1 MMNVPLW
8 AWLATTFGLVAL
20 LALDLVIV
28 DRKPHKVTAWEA
40 GRWVILYVACA
51 VVFGLLVWLLAGGR
65 FAGEFFSGY
74 LTEYSLSVDNLF
86 VFLVI
91 MSAFKVPQI
100 HQHRVLLIGI
110 VIALVLRSVLIMAGS
125 LVISKFFAIFY
136 VFGAF
141 LIFTAYRMVRGYDKP
156 ESDSYSE
163 NALLRRL
170 RKQDA
175 ASGVGPAQ
183 LSALSV
189 LVFAGPKTLGELA
202 AAEQVKP
209 PTMSRVVAGL
219 TRSHLIEITRDSR
232 DARRM
237 HIRATAK
244 GTLLLQQGRQRRVD
258 YLAQHLGSLTTSELT
273 QLSAVAGI
281 LERLLRNWP

>member
-1 MMNVPLW
+1 MAKVKSKNIAPRHETI
-8 AWLATTFGLVAL
+8 AAA
-20 LALDLVIV
+20 
-28 DRKPHKVTAWEA
+28 DRLH
-40 GRWVILYVACA
+40 
-51 VVFGLLVWLLAGGR
+51 
-65 FAGEFFSGY
+65 
-74 LTEYSLSVDNLF
+74 
-86 VFLVI
+86 
-91 MSAFKVPQI
+91 SAAI
-100 HQHRVLLIGI
+100 H
-110 VIALVLRSVLIMAGS
+110 
-125 LVISKFFAIFY
+125 
-136 VFGAF
+136 
-141 LIFTAYRMVRGYDKP
+141 
-156 ESDSYSE
+156 
-163 NALLRRL
+163 LLRRL

-219 TRSHLIEITRDSR
+219 KRSHLIEITRDSR

-244 GTLLLQQGRQRRVD
+244 GALLLQQGRQRRVE
-258 YLAQHLGSLTTSELT
+258 YLAQHLGSLTISELT
-273 QLSAVAGI
+273 QLSAAAGI